1 MPVCQV
7 KWVLYLRILCF
18 AYLFCCSITSF
29 RSIFQIYAFWVPI
42 SAVKGPRW
50 VPISLK
56 IRSLL
61 GPHFDK
67 FRSPFHVGA
76 VPSHD
81 SHDIRGSALLPRFSP
96 AEPPNSSS
104 GLQMSLRASQSP
116 SSSADPERPGGQ
128 RAIGGEYP
136 KGQFLGK
143 RAQSPQ
149 LDRKRTLGDEAV
161 WGAPVYFVCSFW
173 GVRLLEKGVWVF
185 VKVFGLTQAI
195 INLVDC
201 WIS

>member
-1 MPVCQV
+1 MWQWPSHDSHDIRASA
-7 KWVLYLRILCF
+7 LYL
-18 AYLFCCSITSF
+18 
-29 RSIFQIYAFWVPI
+29 
-42 SAVKGPRW
+42 

-104 GLQMSLRASQSP
+104 GLQTSLRASQSP
-116 SSSADPERPGGQ
+116 SSSADPERLGGQ
-128 RAIGGEYP
+128 GAIGGEYP

-143 RAQSPQ
+143 PTQSPQ
-149 LDRKRTLGDEAV
+149 LDTKKDIRGRSSLRGSSLFCMFILRCKAAG
-161 WGAPVYFVCSFW
+161 
-173 GVRLLEKGVWVF
+173 KGCV
-185 VKVFGLTQAI
+185 GI
-195 INLVDC
+195 C
-201 WIS
+201 